1 MQLSDSQ
8 KRVKVNRL
16 GQDNDEKYR
25 ENTFPQ
31 AYSAV
36 RKTD

>member
-1 MQLSDSQ
+1 MQLSDNQ

-25 ENTFPQ
+25 KNTIPQ
-31 AYSAV
+31 AYFVV
-36 RKTD
+36 RKAA